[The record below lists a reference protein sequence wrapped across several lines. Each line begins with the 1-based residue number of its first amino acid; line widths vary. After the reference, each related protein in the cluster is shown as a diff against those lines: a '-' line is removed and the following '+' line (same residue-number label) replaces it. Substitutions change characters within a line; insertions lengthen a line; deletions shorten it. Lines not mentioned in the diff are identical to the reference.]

1 VIELLD
7 TVGPLTD
14 PTAHGGAA
22 TDAFHLML
30 PSLPGYGFSAEP
42 TELGWDPGRT
52 AHAWAELMR
61 RLEYLRYVAQG
72 GDVGAIVTDA
82 MGRQAPQG
90 LLQFAAG
97 TSPDTCW
104 LRS

>member
-22 TDAFHLML
+22 TDAFHLVL
-30 PSLPGYGFSAEP
+30 PSLPSYGFSAEP
-42 TELGWDPGRT
+42 TELGWAPGRT

-72 GDVGAIVTDA
+72 GDVGAIVADA